1 MSSVK
6 KFNLLTIVLILSK
19 IKPIKSSEN
28 DYFLLQKW
36 QKTLLQKWHLNRPAN
51 EDTNVISLKLSGF
64 GEIEIN
70 RRCSF
75 RVGWS
80 FFKWEFWCRRSVAKS

>member
-1 MSSVK
+1 M
-6 KFNLLTIVLILSK
+6 II
-19 IKPIKSSEN
+19 
-28 DYFLLQKW
+28 FLLQKW

-80 FFKWEFWCRRSVAKS
+80 FFK